1 MCAMRIDDQ
10 AWLLIADA
18 FNEAAFTGD
27 WLEAL
32 SGLARITGSMAGQM
46 IGFGSADALAFNL
59 VTEFGNN
66 YMADFVAMGGNDI
79 NINPFLRAAT
89 VAPVLK
95 TLSSVDFMTKKE
107 RLTNSFL
114 AEHTR
119 RYGAAD
125 LSLVKL
131 IEEPDLVVGLSVI
144 QSVNQGPL
152 DARRKRLFSSL
163 VPHVRAAVRTRVA
176 LENQGAAIM
185 TGALEALSLT
195 AFLCDRRGAVKAMT
209 PSAEALLEQGSLL
222 KIKQGLLG
230 SSIAAE
236 TRHLTDAIAKAIGG
250 VSTAGLPASS
260 TVVLHDQSAQPT
272 ALQIFPLPHQ
282 HFNFGF
288 DPRVLILIS
297 GSQLRRD
304 HMRQLLHLLYEL
316 TSAEIDV
323 ALRLLDGQSPEQV
336 AVERKA
342 AIGTV
347 RAQIRSIYEKLGVN
361 HFYEFLAQINR
372 LR

>member
-1 MCAMRIDDQ
+1 
-10 AWLLIADA
+10 
-18 FNEAAFTGD
+18 
-27 WLEAL
+27 
-32 SGLARITGSMAGQM
+32 SMAGQM

-195 AFLCDRRGAVKAMT
+195 AFL
-209 PSAEALLEQGSLL
+209 
-222 KIKQGLLG
+222 
-230 SSIAAE
+230 
-236 TRHLTDAIAKAIGG
+236 
-250 VSTAGLPASS
+250 
-260 TVVLHDQSAQPT
+260 
-272 ALQIFPLPHQ
+272 
-282 HFNFGF
+282 
-288 DPRVLILIS
+288 
-297 GSQLRRD
+297 
-304 HMRQLLHLLYEL
+304 
-316 TSAEIDV
+316 
-323 ALRLLDGQSPEQV
+323 
-336 AVERKA
+336 
-342 AIGTV
+342 
-347 RAQIRSIYEKLGVN
+347 
-361 HFYEFLAQINR
+361 
-372 LR
+372 

>member
-1 MCAMRIDDQ
+1 MTNTMRVDEQLWIS
-10 AWLLIADA
+10 AADA
-18 FNEAAFTGD
+18 FNGAAFTGD
-27 WLEAL
+27 WLGAL

-152 DARRKRLFSSL
+152 DARRKRLFSSWCL
-163 VPHVRAAVRTRVA
+163 MS
-176 LENQGAAIM
+176 E
-185 TGALEALSLT
+185 
-195 AFLCDRRGAVKAMT
+195 
-209 PSAEALLEQGSLL
+209 
-222 KIKQGLLG
+222 
-230 SSIAAE
+230 
-236 TRHLTDAIAKAIGG
+236 
-250 VSTAGLPASS
+250 LPCA
-260 TVVLHDQSAQPT
+260 
-272 ALQIFPLPHQ
+272 
-282 HFNFGF
+282 
-288 DPRVLILIS
+288 R
-297 GSQLRRD
+297 
-304 HMRQLLHLLYEL
+304 
-316 TSAEIDV
+316 
-323 ALRLLDGQSPEQV
+323 ALRW
-336 AVERKA
+336 R
-342 AIGTV
+342 I
-347 RAQIRSIYEKLGVN
+347 RAP
-361 HFYEFLAQINR
+361 R
-372 LR
+372 L